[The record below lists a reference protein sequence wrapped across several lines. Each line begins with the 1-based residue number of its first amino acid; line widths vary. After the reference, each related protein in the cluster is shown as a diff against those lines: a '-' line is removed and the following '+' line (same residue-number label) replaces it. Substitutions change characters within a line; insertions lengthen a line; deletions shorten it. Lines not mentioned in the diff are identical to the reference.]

1 MIKLCVLVAQLC
13 QTLFNPMDSSRLG
26 FLVHGILQARIL
38 ECLAISFYRGSD
50 LPAPRIELGS
60 SALQADSLLPEPLA
74 KPK

>member
-13 QTLFNPMDSSRLG
+13 QTLFNPMDSSHLG

-38 ECLAISFYRGSD
+38 EWLAISFYRGSD
-50 LPAPRIELGS
+50 LPAPWIELGS
-60 SALQADSLLPEPLA
+60 YEPLV

>member
-38 ECLAISFYRGSD
+38 EWLAISFYRGSD
-50 LPAPRIELGS
+50 LPAPGIELGS
-60 SALQADSLLPEPLA
+60 STLQADSLLSEPLA